1 MPNDSLE
8 ELRLTLMQDFLPVGM
23 AIVDRVKK
31 EGLSEL
37 VQFFNNSDDPVNQLR
52 REGDLKAQSVRQK
65 LDDISPG
72 LGNPV
77 MNVKVSVEENEYEV
91 FSLLNESEL
100 LIILERVEDR
110 IDSLLKYLD
119 ESN

>member
-1 MPNDSLE
+1 MPKDSLE
-8 ELRLTLMQDFLPVGM
+8 ELRLTFMQDFLPVGM

-31 EGLSEL
+31 EGFSEL
-37 VQFFNNSDDPVNQLR
+37 VQFFNDSDDPLNQLR
-52 REGDLKAQSVRQK
+52 TEGDLAAQSVRQK

-77 MNVKVSVEENEYEV
+77 MNVKVSVEDSESED

-100 LIILERVEDR
+100 LMVLERVEDR
-110 IDSLLKYLD
+110 IDLLLQYLD